1 MTVRASFL
9 KPFVLLA
16 VAAFALAA
24 CVADDTSEAR
34 DEGSASAENVLACLA
49 TDPAGVND
57 GGLNQATLD
66 GLRRAKDVFG
76 GEVIL
81 RESSEQDALPTHIDV
96 LIEEGCAV
104 IMSAGIV
111 LADVLEQSALSH
123 PDRVFGAVDYF
134 YENDV
139 ENLAGITFA
148 VDEPAFLAGYLAA
161 GMTSTGVIG
170 TWGAVN
176 IPPITIF
183 MDGYLAGMNAYN
195 DTHGTSVDRVGWDGT
210 DGIFVGV
217 SDSFER
223 AYQVTADLLT
233 VGADIIMPVGIPG
246 DTQTAS
252 GIGAAL
258 DDFGL
263 GALIWTGTD
272 GYVSTGM
279 QSYMLTSVV
288 KQADNATFDL
298 VRDVVEGSFAGGVRV
313 GSLANDQV
321 GLAPFH
327 QFDAFIPDS
336 LKAELDELRADI
348 AAGVR
353 TTSSS
358 CERTRTCVS

>member
-1 MTVRASFL
+1 MRASFL

-16 VAAFALAA
+16 VAAFALSA
-24 CVADDTSEAR
+24 CATDDMPEALG
-34 DEGSASAENVLACLA
+34 EGPASNENVLACLA

-81 RESSEQDALPTHIDV
+81 RESTEEDALPDHVDV
-96 LIEEGCAV
+96 LIDEGCPV
-104 IMSAGIV
+104 IVSAGIV
-111 LADVLEQSALSH
+111 FADVLEQSALAH
-123 PDRVFGAVDYF
+123 PDRVLGAVDYF
-134 YENDV
+134 YENDA
-139 ENLAGITFA
+139 ENLASITFA
-148 VDEPAFLAGYLAA
+148 VDQAAFLAGYLAA

-170 TWGAVN
+170 TWGVVN

-195 DTHGTSVDRVGWDGT
+195 DTHGTSVDLVGWDGT
-210 DGIFVGV
+210 NGIFVGA
-217 SDSFER
+217 SDSFEL
-223 AYQVTADLLT
+223 AYQVTTDLLT
-233 VGADIIMPVGIPG
+233 VGADIIMPVVIPG
-246 DTQTAS
+246 DTETAL

-272 GYVSTGM
+272 GYVSTDM
-279 QSYMLTSVV
+279 PSYMLTSVV

-298 VRDVVEGSFAGGVRV
+298 VRDVVEGRFTGGVRV

-321 GLAPFH
+321 GLAPFYE
-327 QFDAFIPDS
+327 FDGFIPDS

-348 AAGVR
+348 AAGFVV
-353 TTSSS
+353 TSSS